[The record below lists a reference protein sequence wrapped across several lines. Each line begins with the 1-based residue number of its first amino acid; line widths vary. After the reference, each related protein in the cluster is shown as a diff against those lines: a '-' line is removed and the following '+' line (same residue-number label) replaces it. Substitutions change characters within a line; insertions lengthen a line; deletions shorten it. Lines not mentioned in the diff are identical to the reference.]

1 MDFGH
6 DPGPEGAPQFGG
18 GFGGDAFGGFA
29 DAEGGGFF
37 TGGGPTGPMFGTG
50 DFDGGGFLMHA
61 GAGATQQGAMVGHQQ
76 NTFMP
81 VKIGAV
87 MNAFAENPNESTVSL
102 APAPAPPL
110 HLLRIIGRVS
120 RVAGVC
126 AEADALPGRAAV
138 PIDFSAGRASFELE
152 DGTGVVE
159 CEWLLGDDITPY
171 KQRLVESALQLNNYV
186 RVYGHLSTLGQAVP
200 MLRVHAV
207 RPVPSAG
214 DLLFHEADC
223 CSAYVK
229 IKFFGQ
235 ALPDPLESPVPRPVR
250 GPPAPQGPSAGPKP
264 SFASS
269 LSSPARA
276 PQGYGGRGDGEW
288 SKQ

>member
-6 DPGPEGAPQFGG
+6 DPGADGSRQFGRGLGGEFGDEGGFGGGAPLDAFGG
-18 GFGGDAFGGFA
+18 GFQGDGGFLA
-29 DAEGGGFF
+29 
-37 TGGGPTGPMFGTG
+37 TGDPTGAMFGTG

-61 GAGATQQGAMVGHQQ
+61 GAGATQPGAMPSHQQ

-87 MNAFAENPNESTVSL
+87 MNAFAEKPDESAISL
-102 APAPAPPL
+102 APPPAPPL

-120 RVAGVC
+120 RVSGHLPEASAG
-126 AEADALPGRAAV
+126 
-138 PIDFSAGRASFELE
+138 PIDYSAGRACFELE
-152 DGTGVVE
+152 DGTGVVD

-171 KQRLVESALQLNNYV
+171 KQKRVEAALQVNNYV
-186 RVYGHLSTLGQAVP
+186 RVYGQMSTLGQAVP

-207 RPVPSAG
+207 RPVTSAG

-223 CSAYVK
+223 CSAFVK

-235 ALPDPLESPVPRPVR
+235 QLPDPLEAQLPVAR
-250 GPPAPQGPSAGPKP
+250 GPAGSHASAQKPLTSSALSPSHGYAG
-264 SFASS
+264 
-269 LSSPARA
+269 R
-276 PQGYGGRGDGEW
+276 
-288 SKQ
+288 